1 MTRPLVIAVTGG
13 IGSGKSTVCDE
24 FARCGVPVI
33 DADQVAREVVLPGSP
48 GLAEITAEFGPFILA
63 SDHTLDRAALRRV
76 VFADPAARLKL
87 EAILHPL
94 IRHAT
99 RARIAAL
106 DADYCLLAIPLLV
119 EKGHYDQIDRV
130 LVVDCPEDVQINRV
144 MSRDSLTAPEVA
156 AIMRTQATRDARL
169 SRADDVIVNAEGLES
184 ITTQVARLHEIYRR
198 LARQHARAS

>member
-48 GLAEITAEFGPFILA
+48 GLAEITAEFGPSILA
-63 SDHTLDRAALRRV
+63 PDHTLDRAALRRV

-144 MSRDSLTAPEVA
+144 MSRDRLTAPEVA

>member
-24 FARCGVPVI
+24 FARGGVPVI

-48 GLAEITAEFGPFILA
+48 GLAEITAEFGPAILA
-63 SDHTLDRAALRRV
+63 PDHTLDRAALRRV